1 MGERAVKH
9 VRKFLGQRLR
19 ALRKQR
25 ALSQERLGHRSGL
38 SGKFIGEVERG
49 EKSISIDSL
58 YRVSVALEI
67 PLREL
72 TDVRADKPSAVPSEE
87 AEKIFALVSGRR
99 ARRIVAAVET
109 ELLTP
114 AGLRS
119 LTPQHSSYV
128 PCYSGAPAIRDAAYH
143 QGTVWP
149 WLFGPFVEAWVRAHG
164 DCAGTRARARKRFL
178 EPFMEW
184 HLGATGRSHIAEIAD
199 AEAPFTSRGCPFQ
212 AWSLGECLRLD
223 RVVLSGSVPGAGCP
237 APGTLDPA
245 ARS

>member
-25 ALSQERLGHRSGL
+25 ALSQERLGDRAGL

-99 ARRIVAAVET
+99 RPGDIRKAYRV
-109 ELLTP
+109 L
-114 AGLRS
+114 
-119 LTPQHSSYV
+119 Q
-128 PCYSGAPAIRDAAYH
+128 AI
-143 QGTVWP
+143 
-149 WLFGPFVEAWVRAHG
+149 FGKA
-164 DCAGTRARARKRFL
+164 
-178 EPFMEW
+178 
-184 HLGATGRSHIAEIAD
+184 S
-199 AEAPFTSRGCPFQ
+199 
-212 AWSLGECLRLD
+212 
-223 RVVLSGSVPGAGCP
+223 
-237 APGTLDPA
+237 
-245 ARS
+245 